1 MPACLSL
8 LQQKLRAT
16 VIYYTWFPSGS
27 YGPRSLTHN
36 TAVQL
41 LIEERFSCVE
51 GIWDVGNLL
60 YFLSGAYILSL
71 SSPLPG
77 ARAGGFLKVESSSGE
92 VFQVDARGYEE
103 QNSGR
108 VGNFFQV
115 GVGSFSSFW
124 KNIRPC
130 SLWQ

>member
-16 VIYYTWFPSGS
+16 VISYTWFPSGS
-27 YGPRSLTHN
+27 YRPRSLTHN

-41 LIEERFSCVE
+41 LIKERFSCVE

-77 ARAGGFLKVESSSGE
+77 ARAGGFFQVESSSGE

-103 QNSGR
+103 HNSGR

-115 GVGSFSSFW
+115 GVGSFSSF
-124 KNIRPC
+124 
-130 SLWQ
+130 